1 MEGTW
6 TPAAET
12 AMTVDVVHD
21 AAAFREAVWELL
33 LENEAE
39 HNLLIDS
46 VRAAVEQGA
55 AMEWM
60 AVVRDETA
68 VRLIA
73 LRRPPYHLVA
83 CEPAGPARRR
93 PRRCAGLWRR
103 YFRQPPSPASSPRRD
118 WRSAWQRAWPP
129 ASAGSPGARMR

>member
-1 MEGTW
+1 M
-6 TPAAET
+6 
-12 AMTVDVVHD
+12 
-21 AAAFREAVWELL
+21 WELL

-46 VRAAVEQGA
+46 VRAAVDQGA

-83 CEPAGPARRR
+83 CEPAGP
-93 PRRCAGLWRR
+93 C
-103 YFRQPPSPASSPRRD
+103 PAASEALC
-118 WRSAWQRAWPP
+118 RSL
-129 ASAGSPGARMR
+129 ASAFPAAAFPGGTGGAPGKGHGLPHRPAAPAHA